1 MKENRATGGD
11 LFGAMAAGSSPPRL
25 YSPAQ
30 PQYPTPSSFTINSI
44 GSTTWSSKPTL
55 HLCNLFIRSLAFLFS
70 FISAISLVA
79 PSPNKKKD
87 EATFSFGLHPELWYS
102 FGVTILASI
111 YTAFQLFK
119 GVFDIVHR
127 GLLISD
133 LVSDYLSFILDHVS
147 NALIK
152 DHLSFYLFFLPF
164 LGLLMNGLLAG
175 GMQQLL
181 CYLLISSSS
190 LSVPAILRI
199 ESVSPIWKAT
209 IVSVSMSFAAFLVF
223 VACSLLSGYKLCK
236 RIIW

>member
-133 LVSDYLSFILDHVS
+133 LVSDYLSFILDH
-147 NALIK
+147 
-152 DHLSFYLFFLPF
+152 
-164 LGLLMNGLLAG
+164 
-175 GMQQLL
+175 LL